1 MQNVILQLQ
10 NVRSLTMGVFDDIRL
25 WEVRF
30 QENRPMDSFP
40 VPHEIVLERQTSPL
54 YHLEGRGRPVNA
66 VQISC
71 TVSGEG
77 AFRYGDIIYK
87 LTPGKAFICTLGD
100 PQSAYYY
107 PGHAA
112 EPWEFLWVDFFGEQ
126 AVRMLEEISGRYG
139 HYVDIPLDS
148 GFVKYLK
155 SFRNRCRSVR
165 FVTPTEGA
173 KIACDIFAL
182 LGELLEHDEV
192 VSPGSQL
199 VQSAQLLI
207 SENPGHTLNIQE
219 IAEHLQISREH
230 LSRVFRE
237 RTGFTLQQFS
247 EEERMQLATRLL
259 RDFSM
264 SCEQVAE
271 QTGYASAASF
281 GRAFRQHFGCSPAQY
296 RNRFYTRPAAAN
308 ADEIQRKDSASIST

>member
-1 MQNVILQLQ
+1 MRNVILQLQ
-10 NVRSLTMGVFDDIRL
+10 IVRRGALGVFDDIRL

-30 QENRPMDSFP
+30 QETRPMESFP
-40 VPHEIVLERQTSPL
+40 VPHEIVLERQISPL
-54 YHLEGRGRPVNA
+54 YHLEGRGRTLNA
-66 VQISC
+66 AQISC
-71 TVSGEG
+71 TLSGEG
-77 AFRYGDIIYK
+77 AFRYGGTIYK
-87 LTPGKAFICTLGD
+87 LTPGKAFISTLGD

-112 EPWEFLWVDFFGEQ
+112 EPWIFLWVDFFGEQ

-139 HYVDIPLDS
+139 HCVDIPLDS

-155 SFRNRCRSVR
+155 SFRNRCRAIR

-182 LGELLEHDEV
+182 LGELLEHDEI

-207 SENPGHTLNIQE
+207 SENPGRALNIQE
-219 IAEHLQISREH
+219 IAGHLQISREH

-237 RTGFTLQQFS
+237 RTGFTLQQFAG
-247 EEERMQLATRLL
+247 EERMQLAARLL

-271 QTGYASAASF
+271 KTGYASAASF
-281 GRAFRQHFGCSPAQY
+281 GRAFRQRFGVSPAQY
-296 RNRFYTRPAAAN
+296 RKCFYAQSAAEEP
-308 ADEIQRKDSASIST
+308 DGVQRKESASIST

>member
-1 MQNVILQLQ
+1 
-10 NVRSLTMGVFDDIRL
+10 MGVFDDIRL

-30 QENRPMDSFP
+30 QETRPMDSFP

-54 YHLEGRGRPVNA
+54 YHLEGRGRPLYMT
-66 VQISC
+66 QIAC
-71 TVSGEG
+71 TISGEG
-77 AFRYGDIIYK
+77 AFRYGDTIYK
-87 LTPGKAFICTLGD
+87 LTPGKAFICTHGD

-107 PGHAA
+107 PGHAT
-112 EPWEFLWVDFFGEQ
+112 EPWVFLWVDFCGTQ
-126 AVRMLEEISGRYG
+126 AVRMLEEISGQYG
-139 HYVDIPLDS
+139 HCVDIPLDS
-148 GFVKYLK
+148 GFIKYLK
-155 SFRNRCRSVR
+155 SFRNRCRAIR

-173 KIACDIFAL
+173 KIVCDIFAL

-207 SENPGHTLNIQE
+207 SENPGRTLNIQE

-237 RTGFTLQQFS
+237 RTGFTLQQFA
-247 EEERMQLATRLL
+247 EEERMQLAARLL

-264 SCEQVAE
+264 SCEQIAE

-281 GRAFRQHFGCSPAQY
+281 GRAFRQHFKVSPAQY
-296 RNRFYTRPAAAN
+296 RKRFFSHPA
-308 ADEIQRKDSASIST
+308 ESSGVIQRKDSASIST